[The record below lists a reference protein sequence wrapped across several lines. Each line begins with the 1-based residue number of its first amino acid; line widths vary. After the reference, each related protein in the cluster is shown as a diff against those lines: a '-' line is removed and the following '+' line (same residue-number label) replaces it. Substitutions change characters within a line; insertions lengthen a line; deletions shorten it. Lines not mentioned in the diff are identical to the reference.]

1 MMYKKV
7 MVPFMVVCLAVI
19 FGVLAVGCLEVRSND
34 DVDGGEGSECGDC
47 HHIDW
52 LTPAHRVHTGG
63 DPGLFSTLAMGCE
76 DCHVV
81 THKDGYRET
90 SVVWFPEGVMARLG
104 GVEPTWDG
112 ARCNEVYCHGGGLS
126 GGMDTEPA
134 WSEVGSIKCNSC
146 HGVPPLDPHPASG
159 YCSQCHGA
167 AYTGGDLDPAKHVD
181 GILDFQGAGQ

>member
-1 MMYKKV
+1 MLPLV
-7 MVPFMVVCLAVI
+7 LFWSVAASAV
-19 FGVLAVGCLEVRSND
+19 LWAGCLEVRD
-34 DVDGGEGSECGDC
+34 DGEADGGERSECGDC

-52 LTPAHRVHTGG
+52 LTPAHRVHTGE

-90 SVVWFPEGVMARLG
+90 AVEWFPEGVKAAVG
-104 GVEPTWDG
+104 GLAPVWDG
-112 ARCNEVYCHGGGLS
+112 ARCTDVYCHGGGLS
-126 GGMDTEPA
+126 GGLDTEPA
-134 WSEVGSIKCNSC
+134 WSAVGTIKCNSC
-146 HGVPPLDPHPASG
+146 HGVPPLAPHPASG

-167 AYTGGDLDPAKHVD
+167 AYTDGDLDPAKHVD